1 MEKGS
6 TTKVDSSESKKGKLY
21 KEVIIMQLYI
31 YNGQVTTYY
40 ITTTG
45 ELYNSKT
52 NKWLK
57 GQINYK
63 NGYKTYSIS
72 IDGQKKRLYAHR
84 MVAQTYI
91 PNNDPILKTEVH
103 HINGNK
109 LDNSVSNLEWISPKV
124 NKEKV
129 KTEGLSKLGARKVYC
144 FDENKKL
151 VAIYPSIAECGRV
164 TGYNISWIMEQLRRE
179 VKTLSHGYYWSYTE
193 DNTFQT
199 VATRIQPTQKK
210 VGQYNANGV
219 LIGSFLSLSEAG
231 RKTRFDRHRISDCC
245 NGKISTYKG
254 YIWKFIQ

>member
-91 PNNDPILKTEVH
+91 PNDDPILKTEVH
-103 HINGNK
+103 QINGNK
-109 LDNSVSNLEWISPKV
+109 LDNSI
-124 NKEKV
+124 
-129 KTEGLSKLGARKVYC
+129 
-144 FDENKKL
+144 
-151 VAIYPSIAECGRV
+151 
-164 TGYNISWIMEQLRRE
+164 
-179 VKTLSHGYYWSYTE
+179 
-193 DNTFQT
+193 
-199 VATRIQPTQKK
+199 
-210 VGQYNANGV
+210 
-219 LIGSFLSLSEAG
+219 
-231 RKTRFDRHRISDCC
+231 
-245 NGKISTYKG
+245 
-254 YIWKFIQ
+254 